1 MRISDWSSDV
11 CSSALRRAWGEV
23 AFSADYVRMI
33 AGQRLPDK
41 AYRRAGLH
49 AVLKHRP
56 LGVVGAIAPWN
67 GPVILA
73 IAKIANA
80 LIAGDTL
87 ILRPSPFTPLSAL
100 RSEEHTSALQSLM
113 RTSYAVFCLKKK
125 SNTTPTQ
132 HTPQQNLRLTTN
144 T

>member
-1 MRISDWSSDV
+1 
-11 CSSALRRAWGEV
+11 
-23 AFSADYVRMI
+23 MI

-73 IAKIANA
+73 IATIANA

-100 RSEEHTSALQSLM
+100 YLGRMARDILPAGVLPVIPADASVRAAIPKHPGTRKHGRESGRENGCT
-113 RTSYAVFCLKKK
+113 YVC
-125 SNTTPTQ
+125 TTVV
-132 HTPQQNLRLTTN
+132 R
-144 T
+144 